1 MQESVAFPRG
11 IWTLL
16 ACVPVACTAPFVHAS
31 PWLTARLFESF
42 ARSEWE
48 SMLDLC
54 EAAARTPSA
63 ERAAR
68 YLAHAAD
75 EMRHTRMFAKRAEE
89 LGHIAQD
96 VRGRIPY
103 GDPSRVE
110 AQVAPTGL
118 GQREEVDFLAFV
130 HHGEARALAQLETRI
145 AILDAAGDP
154 RSAALCRR
162 VAEDE
167 RNHAT
172 YTWELL
178 VDLAGG
184 PSAARRALL
193 RAQAGE
199 VVPLWRAAGG
209 TLTAPLF
216 SLLAI
221 ALYFVA
227 GPFAAL
233 SLAGRRE
240 PETLPPQ

>member
-1 MQESVAFPRG
+1 MQESEPFPRG
-11 IWTLL
+11 ISTFL

-48 SMLDLC
+48 SMLDLR

-75 EMRHTRMFAKRAEE
+75 EVRHTRMFAKRAGE
-89 LGHIAQD
+89 LGQVAQAVGD
-96 VRGRIPY
+96 RVPF

-118 GQREEVDFLAFV
+118 GQREEIEFLAFV

-167 RNHAT
+167 RNHAA

-178 VDLAGG
+178 VELAGAPG
-184 PSAARRALL
+184 TARKALR

-199 VVPLWRAAGG
+199 VLPLWRAAGG

-216 SLLAI
+216 SLLAT
-221 ALYFVA
+221 ALYCLV
-227 GPFAAL
+227 GPLAAL
-233 SLAGRRE
+233 SLAGPRQKR
-240 PETLPPQ
+240 LSPP

>member
-1 MQESVAFPRG
+1 MGETAPYPRG
-11 IWTLL
+11 LWTFL

-48 SMLDLC
+48 SMLDLH

-63 ERAAR
+63 ARAAR

-75 EMRHTRMFAKRAEE
+75 EVRHTRMFAKRADE
-89 LGHIAQD
+89 LGHAVAD
-96 VRGRIPY
+96 RFGGTPF

-110 AQVAPTGL
+110 ACVAPTGL
-118 GQREEVDFLAFV
+118 GQREELDFLAFV

-145 AILDAAGDP
+145 AILDAAGDR

-167 RNHAT
+167 RNHAA
-172 YTWELL
+172 YTWRML
-178 VDLAGG
+178 VELAG
-184 PSAARRALL
+184 SVAAAHRALL
-193 RAQAGE
+193 RARAGE
-199 VVPLWRAAGG
+199 LVPLWRAAGG
-209 TLTAPLF
+209 ALTAPLF
-216 SLLAI
+216 SLLAT
-221 ALYFVA
+221 ALYALV

-233 SLAGRRE
+233 SLAGSRPKRRSS
-240 PETLPPQ
+240 P